1 MCSNAARVFVQR
13 SIADNFITALIA
25 KAEVIRVGD
34 PMAKETQMGA
44 LISARH
50 LGEVLNYVEVGVT
63 EGATIATG
71 GQKLRPEGF
80 ENGYFM
86 QPTIITNS
94 EDNMRVGREEIFEP
108 VMSVLSSDYEDEAV
122 QRANNNDFGLGAGIM
137 TQKFSSL
144 TPGGRLT

>member
-1 MCSNAARVFVQR
+1 MLIFDACDFKLGAQTALNANFYTAGEMCSNAARVFVQC

-71 GQKLRPEGF
+71 GQQL
-80 ENGYFM
+80 
-86 QPTIITNS
+86 
-94 EDNMRVGREEIFEP
+94 
-108 VMSVLSSDYEDEAV
+108 
-122 QRANNNDFGLGAGIM
+122 
-137 TQKFSSL
+137 
-144 TPGGRLT
+144 